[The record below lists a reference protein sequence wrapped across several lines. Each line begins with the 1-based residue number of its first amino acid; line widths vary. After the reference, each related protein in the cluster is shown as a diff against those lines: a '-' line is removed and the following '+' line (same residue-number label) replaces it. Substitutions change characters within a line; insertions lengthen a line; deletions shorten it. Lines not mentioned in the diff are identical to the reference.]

1 MSNYMAINVL
11 CLSSLCATG
20 GAWGVLNRQLT
31 VNGETKT
38 DYIYMAFYM
47 VFNGKHRALTENHS
61 MHGIAMY
68 NFGMAALPIS
78 LATCKIDI
86 FFVPLHRGLWR
97 TPA

>member
-20 GAWGVLNRQLT
+20 GAWGGLNRQLT

-47 VFNGKHRALTENHS
+47 VFNGKHRA
-61 MHGIAMY
+61 
-68 NFGMAALPIS
+68 
-78 LATCKIDI
+78 
-86 FFVPLHRGLWR
+86 
-97 TPA
+97 